1 MYRRCWAPDHKARRY
16 RRSDQGVLRVNP
28 WTARIYGHGQPVTR
42 FLCCYIWW
50 KQPGNYVLV
59 STLRILTTRWH
70 SYKPLSVSVQG
81 GSGRSSS
88 FMYWFQWNGC
98 IWDPCSWS
106 QALVEEAR
114 FTDHSLIEPRWHIQP
129 GAWNISHRLS
139 LSLRILYYFDR
150 FGRGWD
156 TGQGWPKFW
165 HWPTWKYPGTNAKFR
180 PELAQNLV
188 FQPKFWIFDLFFDLL
203 AMATGAGTRDNQ
215 PISAMATPRGTRD
228 GRIDRNSTV

>member
-1 MYRRCWAPDHKARRY
+1 MDSAYITIWAQYYIINLWTTEPEKLFLAPFYFPKVMHFRASGNRETTRLPMDFY
-16 RRSDQGVLRVNP
+16 LLRTTTGASP
-28 WTARIYGHGQPVTR
+28 PSS
-42 FLCCYIWW
+42 IW
-50 KQPGNYVLV
+50 K
-59 STLRILTTRWH
+59 STL
-70 SYKPLSVSVQG
+70 PFVFCSV
-81 GSGRSSS
+81 
-88 FMYWFQWNGC
+88 
-98 IWDPCSWS
+98 
-106 QALVEEAR
+106 
-114 FTDHSLIEPRWHIQP
+114 
-129 GAWNISHRLS
+129 LS
-139 LSLRILYYFDR
+139 LWYVQPILYYFDR

-228 GRIDRNSTV
+228 GRIDRNSTVLHISLHTVQGILRLAWRTRCQERKLA